1 MQQDRDSDL
10 SWPND
15 MRSKRFGLG
24 VIAIILVLFIP
35 FCSAMAA
42 TWYVKSNGSEFG
54 PSGSVRDRFRLT
66 EPFRFF
72 DLLTRCSVSRFGIG
86 FSVDGSV
93 GSVLGYLQ
101 VTEKMRI
108 LFV

>member
-42 TWYVKSNGSEFG
+42 TWYVKSNGSDTHAGNSWETAFKTIF
-54 PSGSVRDRFRLT
+54 PIT
-66 EPFRFF
+66 
-72 DLLTRCSVSRFGIG
+72 
-86 FSVDGSV
+86 
-93 GSVLGYLQ
+93 
-101 VTEKMRI
+101 
-108 LFV
+108 